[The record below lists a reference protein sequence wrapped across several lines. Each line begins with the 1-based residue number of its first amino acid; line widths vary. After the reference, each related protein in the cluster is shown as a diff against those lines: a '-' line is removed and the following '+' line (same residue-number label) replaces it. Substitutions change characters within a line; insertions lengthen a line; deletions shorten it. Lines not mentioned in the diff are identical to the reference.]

1 MNTRIYND
9 SKGSSTRRSSIFDV
23 SSNMKLFSTL
33 TLDGRKI
40 LDEILSTPE
49 FEVEVYTPKHSCTK
63 NYTI

>member
-1 MNTRIYND
+1 
-9 SKGSSTRRSSIFDV
+9 
-23 SSNMKLFSTL
+23 MKLFSTL

-49 FEVEVYTPKHSCTK
+49 FEVEVYTPKHSCIN

>member
-1 MNTRIYND
+1 
-9 SKGSSTRRSSIFDV
+9 
-23 SSNMKLFSTL
+23 MKLFSTL